1 MCGYGTG
8 GGDVGVREGG
18 NLRPKTLICGG
29 GDRYGGRYIKRRE
42 RREERRGRREED
54 GGEKDRKAVR
64 KEGEGREG
72 REEGGRRERRE
83 ARCRERR
90 RGTEKESPQEKQKDG
105 GEGGV
110 VRCKV
115 GR

>member
-1 MCGYGTG
+1 MVRAIKSMIFTTWKYGYGTG
-8 GGDVGVREGG
+8 TGGVDVGVREGV

-72 REEGGRRERRE
+72 KDEEGVRE
-83 ARCRERR
+83 AR
-90 RGTEKESPQEKQKDG
+90 
-105 GEGGV
+105 GEM
-110 VRCKV
+110 
-115 GR
+115 